1 MSPCRPTIQ
10 RLRKGYPGKLEDC
23 KKKLPRAGESWWN
36 PARPS
41 VLHVPG
47 SPAPSEARS
56 GLSDYGTASIRSIPA
71 LVCSGTTH
79 AFGTKQMSH
88 EAAARW
94 SFVSTGQHDGGR
106 DVSSRNTPSREWR
119 EEHHMNILWF
129 IIVGLVVGALAKLI
143 MPGRDGGNILTTIL
157 LGIGGALLA
166 GFLGRSMGM
175 YGEGEGAGII
185 ASLIGAILLLAIYRM
200 VRRRSVPA
208 A

>member
-1 MSPCRPTIQ
+1 
-10 RLRKGYPGKLEDC
+10 
-23 KKKLPRAGESWWN
+23 
-36 PARPS
+36 
-41 VLHVPG
+41 
-47 SPAPSEARS
+47 
-56 GLSDYGTASIRSIPA
+56 
-71 LVCSGTTH
+71 
-79 AFGTKQMSH
+79 
-88 EAAARW
+88 
-94 SFVSTGQHDGGR
+94 
-106 DVSSRNTPSREWR
+106 
-119 EEHHMNILWF
+119 MNILWF